1 MDSGDVGIT
10 TGSVDEPVENQ
21 NGSDNQTLE
30 INKIDNEPNTN
41 INEEMADTADKE
53 KSVAVVE
60 DSSDISVECLDVANP
75 DEKSPADLQDG
86 EGRKEST
93 AEGGG
98 ENPVDFIPVV
108 QDAQVEDILEDELGG
123 IPAAQDKAE
132 EVGKEKDLENAD
144 AEANLNEPAENIDT
158 TPTEAAEES
167 QLNLSLP
174 NNVQM
179 VQAKTEDG
187 GTKTVPKYEKG
198 MKLLYKNSV
207 GIESCTILD
216 VHLDDMLEPY
226 YTIRLEDGREKQTDN
241 AHIILKPQDEEKG
254 GGDGDVDGDKTKEHL
269 DREIQFVAT
278 QTNES
283 TAAQQLDREILFDT
297 SIPNMKAFHQQWIT
311 ASDKALSFTAPVL
324 RVSPGRF
331 FWSPDLYEKRIL
343 AIYKNPDYILV
354 MRLPKDNDEVCRL
367 GASSGK
373 KLNTF
378 LIVES
383 VANAMACKIRLSQ
396 LTNATSVPTKDLAAQ
411 TNGLRSS
418 MNGMVAKQNDINR
431 KRSCFDLLTPSEN
444 VTLSAAFLPADCFDD
459 LEYTN
464 EKSLNDTHRC
474 EDAIIS
480 ALVNAHISG
489 ITSIHD
495 TDQTWK
501 HQVILGTLHSYVIS
515 GNDEMLKESLASALE
530 IQQSQCG
537 GTSQKLD
544 PSIID
549 LKDDSGRTVLHYA
562 CNRRKNS
569 TVNILVNAGADCSM
583 PQDDEMTPCHICAKG
598 LDEKILSIVL
608 SASYPTRPNPNALDA
623 QGQTPMYLAAVE
635 GKGADG
641 QSNAVA
647 LDRCLSALDAWSGQ
661 LMVNSP
667 KSNHLLHPVH
677 CVSVQWKA
685 EELSVILSHCNYRY
699 PLTSIDGSDAGGI
712 SLSAT
717 FQYPIHAALISLR
730 NRVHSAFEETS
741 DEYFNAEY
749 MPLEPP
755 LLKTLKILL
764 EHGFEPNERVE
775 GIYGK
780 GDAAKRLSCFFGFTP
795 LQVLALVVVE
805 AGALE
810 SKKQDAGEITA
821 ETIRILR
828 NIMKVI
834 QACAEV
840 LLKNG
845 ARINVPPPP
854 STRLDRPTP
863 TGCYSLKEAI
873 DDPNTSSISM
883 SSRDGLTLDGKNNQ
897 IINLLGGVD
906 RVNAAQKAFVA
917 KAKSVNKSSTLKIE
931 STSNDSDAPGGSDS
945 NSCAI
950 CWSEFGVIS
959 NRKHLCRVTRRYV
972 CNDCST
978 KRLVVNGSE
987 QRVSDGQYLLS
998 ISEAGKTATKQQAK
1012 QKEQMQ
1018 KHRQS
1023 VTQARESL
1031 GLNSKGDS
1039 ETNKSEPSTQ
1049 DRISSALSGL
1059 GQMKDKVLE
1068 RGDKLE
1074 SLQDKS
1080 EALEKASL
1088 DFANMAK
1095 ELNRSQNSWFG

>member
-1 MDSGDVGIT
+1 M
-10 TGSVDEPVENQ
+10 
-21 NGSDNQTLE
+21 
-30 INKIDNEPNTN
+30 
-41 INEEMADTADKE
+41 
-53 KSVAVVE
+53 
-60 DSSDISVECLDVANP
+60 
-75 DEKSPADLQDG
+75 
-86 EGRKEST
+86 
-93 AEGGG
+93 
-98 ENPVDFIPVV
+98 
-108 QDAQVEDILEDELGG
+108 
-123 IPAAQDKAE
+123 
-132 EVGKEKDLENAD
+132 
-144 AEANLNEPAENIDT
+144 
-158 TPTEAAEES
+158 
-167 QLNLSLP
+167 
-174 NNVQM
+174 
-179 VQAKTEDG
+179 
-187 GTKTVPKYEKG
+187 
-198 MKLLYKNSV
+198 
-207 GIESCTILD
+207 
-216 VHLDDMLEPY
+216 
-226 YTIRLEDGREKQTDN
+226 
-241 AHIILKPQDEEKG
+241 
-254 GGDGDVDGDKTKEHL
+254 
-269 DREIQFVAT
+269 
-278 QTNES
+278 
-283 TAAQQLDREILFDT
+283 
-297 SIPNMKAFHQQWIT
+297 
-311 ASDKALSFTAPVL
+311 
-324 RVSPGRF
+324 
-331 FWSPDLYEKRIL
+331 
-343 AIYKNPDYILV
+343 
-354 MRLPKDNDEVCRL
+354 
-367 GASSGK
+367 
-373 KLNTF
+373 
-378 LIVES
+378 
-383 VANAMACKIRLSQ
+383 
-396 LTNATSVPTKDLAAQ
+396 
-411 TNGLRSS
+411 
-418 MNGMVAKQNDINR
+418 
-431 KRSCFDLLTPSEN
+431 
-444 VTLSAAFLPADCFDD
+444 
-459 LEYTN
+459 
-464 EKSLNDTHRC
+464 
-474 EDAIIS
+474 
-480 ALVNAHISG
+480 
-489 ITSIHD
+489 
-495 TDQTWK
+495 
-501 HQVILGTLHSYVIS
+501 
-515 GNDEMLKESLASALE
+515 
-530 IQQSQCG
+530 
-537 GTSQKLD
+537 
-544 PSIID
+544 
-549 LKDDSGRTVLHYA
+549 
-562 CNRRKNS
+562 
-569 TVNILVNAGADCSM
+569 
-583 PQDDEMTPCHICAKG
+583 
-598 LDEKILSIVL
+598 
-608 SASYPTRPNPNALDA
+608 
-623 QGQTPMYLAAVE
+623 AAVE

-685 EELSVILSHCNYRY
+685 EELSVILSHCNNRY

-795 LQVLALVVVE
+795 FQVLALVVVE

-1068 RGDKLE
+1068 RGDKLQ